1 VQLKVAPINHFT
13 MEKLNN
19 KNTVIQVEI
28 NEIPKMTFRIFS
40 ILIFT
45 IILPFVVLHSDMLS
59 LIIDDLSAIFRESF
73 FLYLFRLM
81 WVALVFILVVIL
93 GIVLHEAI
101 HALFFSFFLP
111 SKFRGVEFG
120 FNKDHGIPFVHIK
133 EPISVLGFR
142 IGAIM
147 PLIILG
153 ILPAALGLYSG
164 YLSLTA
170 FGVLFTISAS
180 GDLLLITRTR
190 SLPSTQKIKDLPDK
204 IGFELV

>member
-1 VQLKVAPINHFT
+1 
-13 MEKLNN
+13 M
-19 KNTVIQVEI
+19 KNPPKIILVNIED
-28 NEIPKMTFRIFS
+28 IPKVTFRVLAFLS
-40 ILIFT
+40 LSV
-45 IILPFVVLHSDMLS
+45 ILPFILLYGSYFGHAISHLS
-59 LIIDDLSAIFRESF
+59 NLLADSF
-73 FLYLFRLM
+73 FSFLFGML
-81 WVALVFILVVIL
+81 LPPTLFILATIL

-120 FNKDHGIPFVHIK
+120 FNKDHGMPFVHIK